1 MRNNNQKTFEDFSL
15 LRVND
20 FRAVLKK
27 IDSEI
32 ENIKPDATITEIRRL
47 SRELEKDLGKLSVN
61 VSAIKEHY
69 GLLEL
74 LREVQKKRPNDAI
87 INSAVEDLERSYAEK
102 LVEIAKNQ
110 LSKYV

>member
-1 MRNNNQKTFEDFSL
+1 MHKNQKTFEDFSL

-20 FRAVLKK
+20 FRTVLKK

-32 ENIKPDATITEIRRL
+32 ENIKPDAGIKEIRLL
-47 SRELEKDLGKLSVN
+47 SRELEKDLGKLKVN
-61 VSAIKEHY
+61 VSSIKERY
-69 GLLEL
+69 GLLGR
-74 LREVQKKRPNDAI
+74 LREEQKKLPNDAI
-87 INSAVEDLERSYAEK
+87 INSAVENLERSYAEK